1 MNDSGITSQ
10 YGFLFQRKVFV
21 LYVLENMNVKQ
32 RFCFEGK
39 DDVEIAQDEKIC
51 ELDSTSSNCVQVKSG
66 VVDKSCFVKVI
77 GNWLLLDSAE
87 RDSYTLFIENE
98 LGFELLE
105 KDIVDRIIEFVKKG
119 EGRKKTSI
127 ANKVYEHYKDD
138 INNNDTTKLRCD
150 INAILDKT
158 QMDKCSINELDYRLE
173 KIFFDNHCLDIG
185 EYEMA
190 KKKRLEKFI
199 YYINKQIDKAINEK
213 KTYSLIF
220 SELMR
225 LLILT
230 CDEIN
235 DHSYKV
241 DVTLLKP
248 SLEEKAKKIVR
259 ERKKREVRQL
269 FLVDE
274 QDAFVVKGIVNEL
287 FYSDFR
293 ETFSEQRDI
302 DISNL
307 EEFAKEN
314 YEIARYE
321 IGKNPE
327 PKELFERTTN
337 KTLESDII
345 PKGPMYRQGCYIYL
359 TGDDVDKKKQI
370 KWGGEIE
377 IE

>member
-39 DDVEIAQDEKIC
+39 DDVEVSQDEKIC
-51 ELDSTSSNCVQVKSG
+51 ELDSASSNCVQVKSG
-66 VVDKSCFVKVI
+66 VVDKTCFVKVI
-77 GNWLLLDSAE
+77 GNWLLLESAE
-87 RDSYTLFIENE
+87 RDTYTLFIENK
-98 LGFELLE
+98 LGFEFIE
-105 KDIVDRIIEFVKKG
+105 DEVVDEIIEFAIKG
-119 EGRKKTSI
+119 KGRKRTSI
-127 ANKVYEHYKDD
+127 ANKVYEQYKDD
-138 INNNDTTKLRCD
+138 IDNNDAAKLRCD
-150 INAILDKT
+150 IGVILDKI

-173 KIFFDNHCLDIG
+173 KIFFDNHCPDIG

-199 YYINKQIDKAINEK
+199 YYINKQIDEAIKEK
-213 KTYSLIF
+213 KAYSLIF

-241 DVTLLKP
+241 DVTLLKT

-259 ERKKREVRQL
+259 ERKSREVRQL
-269 FLVDE
+269 FLVNE
-274 QDAFVVKGIVNEL
+274 QDTFVVKGIVNEL
-287 FYSDFR
+287 FYIDFR
-293 ETFSEQRDI
+293 EIFSEQRDI

-321 IGKNPE
+321 IGENPE

-337 KTLESDII
+337 KNLESDII
-345 PKGPMYRQGCYIYL
+345 PKGPMYRHGCYIYL

-370 KWGGEIE
+370 KWGEESEIE
-377 IE
+377 